1 MRQMGMS
8 GKIAIGAAGAAL
20 GMLVLTAISLEES
33 VMFTFLGLAAI
44 AYVAAVSELFIR
56 ARHVAMAAAGV
67 GSSLTIAFSLAFV
80 STWELA
86 FSDQSSFFGSPLPID
101 DPDNYFFLAAASAL
115 ATVLVLF
122 AGVAWPSG
130 KRLRTAA
137 RKTSAARRRPASAS
151 RRPAT
156 TASAR
161 GGTRGSGAASQR
173 AAATNS
179 AGQRGSGARTP
190 AARVPAAG
198 AKRPSSSASPVRKPA
213 PKTAPKSG
221 AKPGAK
227 SASRR

>member
-1 MRQMGMS
+1 MRHMGIS

-86 FSDQSSFFGSPLPID
+86 FAGQSSFFGTPLPID

-115 ATVLVLF
+115 ATLLVLF

-130 KRLRTAA
+130 RRLRTAA

-156 TASAR
+156 TGR
-161 GGTRGSGAASQR
+161 GAAMQR
-173 AAATNS
+173 AAAKNP

-213 PKTAPKSG
+213 PKS
-221 AKPGAK
+221 GAK